1 MRDKQIVEEMTA
13 LAGRFGQKIEFDE
26 FDGRGGWCRV
36 KGTDRVIINKR
47 LYPKEQVRIL
57 AQILA
62 RFPVEEHAMA
72 PKVRQLIEDARQE
85 TLPEPEP
92 SVNNE
97 QGTMNNEQSP
107 ASSET

>member
-1 MRDKQIVEEMTA
+1 MRDKQIIDDMTA

-47 LYPKEQVRIL
+47 LSPKEQVRIL

-72 PKVRQLIEDARQE
+72 PRVRQLIEDARQE
-85 TLPEPEP
+85 LIPEPEP
-92 SVNNE
+92 PVNNE
-97 QGTMNNEQSP
+97 QGTMNNDGPPENRES
-107 ASSET
+107 